1 VIRSSGEYR
10 RRETAQYALPRYC
23 ALRLVPVC
31 YARRA
36 AHCLGGSWGL
46 AKGTVKFFYASKG
59 YGIITPHDGSKD
71 VFVHLKDVER
81 SGLTGL
87 HHDQV
92 VEFERETDKR
102 SGNIAA
108 TRLKLA

>member
-1 VIRSSGEYR
+1 M
-10 RRETAQYALPRYC
+10 
-23 ALRLVPVC
+23 
-31 YARRA
+31 
-36 AHCLGGSWGL
+36 HL
-46 AKGTVKFFYASKG
+46 AKGTVRFFYASKG
-59 YGIITPHDGSKD
+59 YGFITPDNGGKE

-87 HHDQV
+87 RQDQV

-102 SGNIAA
+102 SGNISA